1 MQTALYDSLSDVT
14 TLTPPSDEKL
24 TQVNDDYIAM
34 ATTGAATTAQRERLV
49 AAGAHLASE
58 QNAQAV
64 LLGGTDL
71 NLVYA
76 NNTLNVPVI
85 DSAKV
90 HVDAIVEAALG

>member
-1 MQTALYDSLSDVT
+1 
-14 TLTPPSDEKL
+14 
-24 TQVNDDYIAM
+24 M

-49 AAGAHLASE
+49 AAGARLASE

-71 NLVYA
+71 NLVYDD
-76 NNTLNVPVI
+76 NTLNVPVV

-90 HVDAIVEAALG
+90 HGDAIVKAALG

>member
-1 MQTALYDSLSDVT
+1 
-14 TLTPPSDEKL
+14 
-24 TQVNDDYIAM
+24 
-34 ATTGAATTAQRERLV
+34 
-49 AAGAHLASE
+49 LASE

-76 NNTLNVPVI
+76 DNTLNVPVI